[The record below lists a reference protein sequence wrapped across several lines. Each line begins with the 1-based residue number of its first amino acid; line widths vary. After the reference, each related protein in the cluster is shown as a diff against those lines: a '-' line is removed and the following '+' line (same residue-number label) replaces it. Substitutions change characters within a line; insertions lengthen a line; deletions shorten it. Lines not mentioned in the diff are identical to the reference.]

1 MRPETAEERNRAGE
15 WAAVD
20 LKSGMGW
27 EVEVEVEQAKRPVT
41 LPVWPTVISVARACA
56 VM

>member
-1 MRPETAEERNRAGE
+1 MRAETAEDRSRAAE

-27 EVEVEVEQAKRPVT
+27 EVEVEVEVAPRPVT
-41 LPVWPTVISVARACA
+41 LPALPTVISVARACA